1 MKLRNEIRLNVNK
14 TKKLNKRRKRK
25 NKKSFKRSVRFL
37 GVNSAGIRSKL
48 TSFKNV
54 LNELKPIVFYVEETK
69 LKDEG
74 KLKLDNYDVFEL
86 VRKSRVGGGGLA
98 LGCLKE
104 L

>member
-1 MKLRNEIRLNVNK
+1 MLLLIVE
-14 TKKLNKRRKRK
+14 RK

-37 GVNSAGIRSKL
+37 GVNSAGIWSKL
-48 TSFKNV
+48 TSFTNF
-54 LNELKPIVFYVEETK
+54 LNEIKPIVFYVEETK

-86 VRKSRVGGGGLA
+86 VRKSRDGGGGLA